1 MRSSR
6 LTKTSVRFLRSAPL
20 VFFLRL
26 VIKTSDSTKGW
37 ISREITYGLYLSD
50 HTILNDIETE
60 LVVLAGIMIQNLHHE
75 TAWHL
80 RGSRRVGMSAEDVEA
95 VQQCVSVKPIP
106 TSITCSWSI
115 FSELYFKDRSS

>member
-1 MRSSR
+1 
-6 LTKTSVRFLRSAPL
+6 L
-20 VFFLRL
+20 
-26 VIKTSDSTKGW
+26 IIGW

-80 RGSRRVGMSAEDVEA
+80 RGARRVGMSTEDVEA
-95 VQQCVSVKPIP
+95 VQQCVSVNLIP

>member
-1 MRSSR
+1 
-6 LTKTSVRFLRSAPL
+6 
-20 VFFLRL
+20 
-26 VIKTSDSTKGW
+26 
-37 ISREITYGLYLSD
+37 
-50 HTILNDIETE
+50 
-60 LVVLAGIMIQNLHHE
+60 MIQNLHHE

-95 VQQCVSVKPIP
+95 VQQCVSADPIP